1 MRDHEEAGT
10 GPSLKTSRRGFLKGV
25 GLAAGATAV
34 LPNLSF
40 AEGES
45 QATAGLKE
53 LGRGAREITLT
64 VNGLPNKITV
74 EPRTTLLEA
83 LRTKLDLTG
92 SKEICDRG
100 SCGGCTVLFDGK
112 AVTGCMTLAIDAVGH
127 EIVTAEG
134 IGKDPKF
141 APLIEAF
148 CEHDAAQCGY
158 CIPGIL
164 VRSAALLK
172 EIPSPTAEQV
182 REGLAGNLCRCGTY
196 SKIFDAVEACG
207 RKGGLA

>member
-10 GPSLKTSRRGFLKGV
+10 GPSLRTSRRGFLKGV

-83 LRTKLDLTG
+83 LRTKLDLTS
-92 SKEICDRG
+92 SKEDLRSRFVRWLHGALRRQGGHGLHDAGDR
-100 SCGGCTVLFDGK
+100 CGG
-112 AVTGCMTLAIDAVGH
+112 A
-127 EIVTAEG
+127 
-134 IGKDPKF
+134 
-141 APLIEAF
+141 
-148 CEHDAAQCGY
+148 
-158 CIPGIL
+158 
-164 VRSAALLK
+164 
-172 EIPSPTAEQV
+172 
-182 REGLAGNLCRCGTY
+182 
-196 SKIFDAVEACG
+196 
-207 RKGGLA
+207 